1 MQTRKTIQDIMRE
14 RQEAQAAQKILEGY
28 IEKAEAFLTL
38 REIATVG
45 YTFERRKGEDNCRWI
60 HKELGTFQPTIYVSP
75 REALL
80 SAQYDFISRLNSMS
94 DFLLELETM
103 PTVQVKHDPDDT
115 IRGYSIKEILR
126 AAGNSHK

>member
-1 MQTRKTIQDIMRE
+1 MQKRKTIQDVLLERE
-14 RQEAQAAQKILEGY
+14 QAQAAQKTIEAK
-28 IEKAEAFLTL
+28 IEKAESFLTL
-38 REIATVG
+38 REIAKVG
-45 YTFERRKGEDNCRWI
+45 YTFERRKGEDDCRWA